1 MGGPL
6 EGVRVL
12 DLGRYQAGPRCGLML
27 YRLGADV
34 IKIEPP
40 KGEESRTNGQHY
52 WVQYNSGKRSL
63 GLNLYS
69 DEGKNI
75 LSELVKTADIFIQNF
90 RPGVIGKIGF
100 SYEKLKELNPKIVM
114 VNVSAYGQFGP
125 YKDRVGFDPIGQ
137 AISGLMTTQGTE
149 GMDPFKCSFPLIDR
163 ITALHA
169 TIGALS
175 ALWESRI
182 SGEGQS
188 LDVCLADTGYTTAE
202 IPIST
207 YLTTGAAPRRTG
219 NGNTFT
225 NTYQCKDGW
234 VYLISTGPRMWKR
247 AAEVVGKKEWID
259 DERYATRQGRT
270 ENAVEIEEYL
280 SQWFS
285 EKTRDEVINLFSPH
299 GVPIQ
304 KINTIAEAA
313 HDPHMRERN
322 IIEEIDDYITDAP
335 NVGRINAIGDIFHF
349 SRSGYQ
355 IGHAPLPGEHSR
367 EVLCELLNLSE
378 EELDA
383 LHAEE
388 VI

>member
-1 MGGPL
+1 MF
-6 EGVRVL
+6 V
-12 DLGRYQAGPRCGLML
+12 A
-27 YRLGADV
+27 A
-34 IKIEPP
+34 
-40 KGEESRTNGQHY
+40 
-52 WVQYNSGKRSL
+52 
-63 GLNLYS
+63 
-69 DEGKNI
+69 
-75 LSELVKTADIFIQNF
+75 
-90 RPGVIGKIGF
+90 
-100 SYEKLKELNPKIVM
+100 
-114 VNVSAYGQFGP
+114 
-125 YKDRVGFDPIGQ
+125 
-137 AISGLMTTQGTE
+137 
-149 GMDPFKCSFPLIDR
+149 
-163 ITALHA
+163 
-169 TIGALS
+169 
-175 ALWESRI
+175 
-182 SGEGQS
+182 
-188 LDVCLADTGYTTAE
+188 TGYTTAE

-285 EKTRDEVINLFSPH
+285 DKTRDEVINLFSPH

-335 NVGRINAIGDIFHF
+335 NVSRINAIGDIFHF

-367 EVLCELLNLSE
+367 EVLSELLNLSE

>member
-75 LSELVKTADIFIQNF
+75 LSKLVKTADIFIQNF
-90 RPGVIGKIGF
+90 RPGVIGEIGF

-175 ALWESRI
+175 ALWESRV

-188 LDVCLADTGYTTAE
+188 LDICLADTGYTTAE

-207 YLTTGAAPRRTG
+207 YLKTGAAPRRTG

-270 ENAVEIEEYL
+270 ENAVEIEGYL

-335 NVGRINAIGDIFHF
+335 NVSRINAIGDIFHF

-355 IGHAPLPGEHSR
+355 IGPAPLPGEHSR
-367 EVLCELLNLSE
+367 EVLSELLNLSE